1 MLTWF
6 KRLNIALSILREGD
20 EKGGVEAFKVFS

>member
-6 KRLNIALSILREGD
+6 KRSNIALSVLRKGD

>member
-6 KRLNIALSILREGD
+6 KRLNIALSVLRERD
-20 EKGGVEAFKVFS
+20 EKGGVKAFKVFN